1 MGEFRARVRAA
12 LTEQRMSMRSAAR
25 TLNYDVAY
33 LSRVLNGKQ
42 SPSLQLAEGLDRLLG
57 MNGELGA
64 LVAHPVQAG
73 NISSSER
80 RPALDGDR
88 GEGFASAIR
97 DMSQRLVV
105 LDNAMNG
112 LPVADV
118 AARAFKSVYR
128 QIGDGE
134 YDRKAEHDI
143 QAAAAELAEV
153 AGWALFD
160 AEKHDSARRF
170 NQEALFLAKLSG
182 DHSIELLVMQNMAM
196 QAGWVGRPREE
207 LAIARSIIEQGRL
220 SPHTEA
226 IFRVREAKGL
236 AASGQE
242 SEAARLFDLARSLIQ
257 ESKRCGDPYWA
268 WWVTAAEIDGHQG
281 FALQEAGQWKKGIP
295 YLQRALHD
303 DGGVKVGYRN
313 ISAVRLLDCLLRAAA
328 WPQAEEL
335 AQSIVPTIGETASV
349 RTLRLLSKTAQGGM
363 ELAGAPMGV
372 RDLLHTISDALNGD
386 PYAF

>member
-1 MGEFRARVRAA
+1 MDEFRARVRAA
-12 LTEQRMSMRSAAR
+12 LTEQCMSMRSAAR
-25 TLNYDVAY
+25 ALNYDVAY

-42 SPSLQLAEGLDRLLG
+42 APSLQLAEGLDRLLG
-57 MNGELGA
+57 ANGELGA

-73 NISSSER
+73 EIPFLDVG
-80 RPALDGDR
+80 RPWTETA
-88 GEGFASAIR
+88 EGFASAIR

-118 AARAFKSVYR
+118 AARAFKSVHR
-128 QIGDGE
+128 EIGDGA
-134 YDRKAEHDI
+134 YDCKAEHDI

-160 AEKHDSARRF
+160 AEKHDAARRF

-236 AASGQE
+236 AASGRE
-242 SEAARLFDLARSLIQ
+242 SEASRRFDLARSLIQ
-257 ESKRCGDPYWA
+257 ESKRCSDPYWA
-268 WWVTAAEIDGHQG
+268 WWVTTAEIDGHQG
-281 FALQEAGQWKKGIP
+281 FALQEAGQWKEGIP
-295 YLQRALHD
+295 YLQRALRD
-303 DGGVKVGYRN
+303 DGGAKVGYRS
-313 ISAVRLLDCLLRAAA
+313 ISAVRLLGCLLRVGA
-328 WPQAEEL
+328 WLQAEEL
-335 AQSIVPTIGETASV
+335 AQSIIPTIGETASA
-349 RTLRLLSKTAQGGM
+349 RTLRLLGETARGGM
-363 ELAGAPMGV
+363 SLAGAPMGV
-372 RDLLHTISDALNGD
+372 RDALHAISDALNGD